1 MNSMRN
7 NTKSLFLYTIGY
19 EGRNLN
25 EFVSRLKY
33 SGISTLVDVRE
44 IPISRKKGFS
54 KTTLSQFLREY
65 DIDYLHLKEL
75 GSPKPLR
82 KKVRSDGDYD
92 SFFEEYSKYIK
103 SQMGIIEELYRIVL
117 DKVCCIMCYERFP
130 DNCHRSIVAEEIKM
144 FDSNGLMIKNI

>member
-1 MNSMRN
+1 MNSMQN

-65 DIDYLHLKEL
+65 DIDYLHLKE
-75 GSPKPLR
+75 S
-82 KKVRSDGDYD
+82 
-92 SFFEEYSKYIK
+92 
-103 SQMGIIEELYRIVL
+103 
-117 DKVCCIMCYERFP
+117 
-130 DNCHRSIVAEEIKM
+130 
-144 FDSNGLMIKNI
+144 